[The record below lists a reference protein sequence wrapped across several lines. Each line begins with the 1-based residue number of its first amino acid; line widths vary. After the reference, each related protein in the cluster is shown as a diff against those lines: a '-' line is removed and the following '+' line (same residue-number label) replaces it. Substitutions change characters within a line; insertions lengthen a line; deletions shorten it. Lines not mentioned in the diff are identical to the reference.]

1 MNNTIDQIE
10 SSLENPVTVPLYTF
24 IILGSAIFALFT
36 ALCCTCC
43 CNHVV
48 CCCPW
53 RQAALEDARS
63 EPMIIGAP
71 PNSNIILRSREI
83 VGRRRGTGV

>member
-1 MNNTIDQIE
+1 MNNTLEQIE
-10 SSLENPVTVPLYTF
+10 SSFENPVTVPLYTF
-24 IILGSAIFALFT
+24 IILGISIFGLFT

-43 CNHVV
+43 CNQII

-53 RQAALEDARS
+53 RKASLEDTRA

-71 PNSNIILRSREI
+71 PSSNMILRSRETI
-83 VGRRRGTGV
+83 GRRRGIGV

>member
-1 MNNTIDQIE
+1 MNNTIKQIE

-43 CNHVV
+43 CNEII
-48 CCCPW
+48 CCRPW
-53 RQAALEDARS
+53 HQAALEDARA
-63 EPMIIGAP
+63 EPKIIGAP
-71 PNSNIILRSREI
+71 PNSNMVLRSREI

>member
-1 MNNTIDQIE
+1 MNNTIKQIE

-24 IILGSAIFALFT
+24 IILGSAIFVLFT

-53 RQAALEDARS
+53 RKAALEDTRA
-63 EPMIIGAP
+63 EPMIIGAA
-71 PNSNIILRSREI
+71 PNSNMVLRSREI

>member
-1 MNNTIDQIE
+1 MNNTLEQIE

-24 IILGSAIFALFT
+24 IILGVTIFGLFT

-43 CNHVV
+43 CNQII

-53 RQAALEDARS
+53 RKASLEDTRA
-63 EPMIIGAP
+63 EPIIIGPP
-71 PNSNIILRSREI
+71 PNSNMILRSRETI
-83 VGRRRGTGV
+83 GRRRGIGV